1 MANGS
6 LEDLFFRRGDS
17 PPLSWQLRFRI
28 VAEIRTGLLFPHQTK
43 PEPLVHHDLKLA
55 NILLDRNYG
64 NKISDVGLVRLVPP
78 SIADNVTQYWMTSTT
93 VTFYYISKQACWA

>member
-6 LEDLFFRRGDS
+6 LEDRFLKREDS

-28 VAEIRTGLLFPHQTK
+28 ATEIGTGLLFLHQTK

-55 NILLDRNYG
+55 NILLEEFEEKYEEFEDKLWRNTSIHSVISFFTMNESI
-64 NKISDVGLVRLVPP
+64 NK
-78 SIADNVTQYWMTSTT
+78 
-93 VTFYYISKQACWA
+93 